1 MLKNVHW
8 VVGITVLVGAVGSE
22 DSFLF

>member
-8 VVGITVLVGAVGSE
+8 IVGITVLVGAVGSE